1 MSLVKAIEKDK
12 EQTELV
18 ILKYHKDVVYGLYL
32 RLLRVKLNLSEMIY
46 RRG

>member
-18 ILKYHKDVVYGLYL
+18 ILAYHKDVVYGLYF
-32 RLLRVKLNLSEMIY
+32 RLLHAKLNLSEMIY